1 MVNVLTIV
9 VCLIIAFA
17 GIGNM
22 LRLRSRELVGTLL
35 RVYQEGEDRP
45 IYMLE
50 IYEGNKDKIK
60 KGEYVLMYV
69 DEEHISAPE
78 KQPS

>member
-9 VCLIIAFA
+9 VCLIIAFT
-17 GIGNM
+17 GIGAMVRARNQ
-22 LRLRSRELVGTLL
+22 ELVGTLL
-35 RVYQEGEDRP
+35 RVYQEGEDQP

-69 DEEHISAPE
+69 DEEHVSAPE